1 MRPETVWLL
10 TLFYISDC
18 STYQKIR
25 FENSKTQLFNSL
37 TGRVVKMSLFPKKR
51 WSIPLMKVTLK
62 SWDCGVFW
70 L

>member
-1 MRPETVWLL
+1 MEVNETMRPSGYWH
-10 TLFYISDC
+10 C

-37 TGRVVKMSLFPKKR
+37 TGGVVKMSLFPKKR